1 MPLSDNNVTADTR
14 RYKPTAWYLPLLS
27 VTFILALLF
36 VLGVEQQKILR
47 EAHLEQLF
55 KSLSN
60 IEINVATDIDQN
72 LSHTAQS
79 AARYASTLSSSLKQ
93 QDPLG
98 SSALINDFDLRIEQ
112 RADGSWRNRQPF
124 DGREQAAIVIPD
136 FVTVDDKQKVIFSEL
151 LRVTE
156 HYGRGARQAIFVNS
170 WVLPVLGGEAIYW
183 PDMDNWIETPT
194 PDFDYRQTEWVQLAA
209 PANNPAG
216 AVRWTPMAFDPIP
229 KIWMMSAVAP
239 LWRSGEWFGSAG
251 HDVPLDKIIEST
263 QELRH
268 GVESEFL
275 LVTAEGL
282 LLASDRYA
290 NHIIA
295 SEGKMT
301 IADIVDAKWQTLWQ
315 KSQTLWKSEDASPH
329 LRFSDDTHHIFA
341 SRIQSQHWYLLY
353 RVPTA
358 PIAAPIDETFAHLRN
373 ITVTAFVVEMMITI
387 GLLWWNYRRTREFM
401 ISETQAKQILAVSE
415 KRFRDLVANVPGI
428 VYRCANDEYWTMF
441 YVSGEV
447 EKITGYM
454 SDDFINNRIRSFSSV
469 IHPDDREPVAAE
481 VDAALAKRQPWSIEY
496 RVQHALGHYTWVHEK
511 GMGVFDDYDHL
522 LYLDGV
528 IVDVNQQK
536 QDEQALKQI
545 NEELESRVQAR
556 TAALQASNAELEAFS
571 YSVSHDLRAPL
582 RHIMGYVQILR
593 DDLFKEQHKELREKA
608 PEHRDTL
615 DRITKAGIR
624 MQALIGGLLALS
636 HVGRNAMQFSQVD
649 LNELIDNVIPE
660 LNQPNIDWRI
670 DRLGRVEAD
679 ERLLHQVFANLLSN
693 AIKYSGKQA
702 TISIR
707 IQRHDDIAQA
717 GELVFSVR
725 DNGVGFSPDQKHR
738 LFKMF
743 QRLHGA
749 KEFSGEGIGLA
760 ITQKIIHLHQGRIWA
775 ESTPGQGAQFY
786 VAIPL
791 RQNHQKPPKITNT
804 DAPNAP

>member
-1 MPLSDNNVTADTR
+1 MPSLDSPVFGDNK

-36 VLGVEQQKILR
+36 VLGVEQQKQLR

-60 IEINVATDIDQN
+60 IETNVATNINRN
-72 LSHTAQS
+72 LQHTAQS
-79 AARYASTLSSSLKQ
+79 AERFATTLSSSLSQ
-93 QDPLG
+93 QAPPE
-98 SSALINDFDLRIEQ
+98 SNALLHEFDQRIE
-112 RADGSWRNRQPF
+112 RRVDGSWRNRQPF
-124 DGREQAAIVIPD
+124 DGREQAALVIPD
-136 FVTVDDKQKVIFSEL
+136 FVTVAEEQKAIFSEL
-151 LRVTE
+151 QRVTE

-170 WVLPVLGGEAIYW
+170 WVLPAIGGEAIYW
-183 PDMDNWIETPT
+183 PDMAGWIETPT
-194 PDFDYRQTEWVQLAA
+194 PDFDYRQTEWVQLVT
-209 PANNPAG
+209 PDNNPDG

-229 KIWMMSAVAP
+229 KVWMMSAVAP
-239 LWRSGEWFGSAG
+239 LWRNGEWFGSAG
-251 HDVPLDKIIEST
+251 HDVPLDKLIEST

-268 GVESEFL
+268 SVDAEFL
-275 LVTAEGL
+275 LVTGDGL

-301 IADIVDAKWQTLWQ
+301 IADIVDPKWQTLWQ
-315 KSQTLWKSEDASPH
+315 TSQTMWKAADSNPH
-329 LRFSDDTHHIFA
+329 IRFSDDTHQIFA
-341 SRIQSQHWYLLY
+341 SRIQSQHWYLLH

-358 PIAAPIDETFAHLRN
+358 PIAAPIEETFAHLRN
-373 ITVTAFVVEMMITI
+373 ITVAAFVVEMIITI
-387 GLLWWNYRRTREFM
+387 GLLWWNYRRTREFL
-401 ISETQAKQILAVSE
+401 ISEAQAKQILAVSE

-428 VYRCANDEYWTMF
+428 VYRCANDEHWTMF

-454 SDDFINNRIRSFSSV
+454 PDDFINNRKRSFTSV
-469 IHPDDREPVAAE
+469 IHPDDRQRVAVE
-481 VDAALAKRQPWSIEY
+481 VDSALAKRQPWSVEY
-496 RVQHALGHYTWVHEK
+496 RVQHALGHFTWVHEK
-511 GMGVFDDYDHL
+511 GMGVFDDQDDL

-593 DDLFKEQHKELREKA
+593 DELREKA
-608 PEHRDTL
+608 LEHRDTL
-615 DRITKAGIR
+615 DRISKAGVR

-660 LNQPNIDWRI
+660 LNQSNIDWRI

-679 ERLLHQVFANLLSN
+679 ERLIHQVFANLLSN
-693 AIKYSGKQA
+693 AIKYSGKQT
-702 TISIR
+702 TINIR

-725 DNGVGFSPDQKHR
+725 DNGVGFAPEQKHR

-743 QRLHGA
+743 HRLHGA

-775 ESTPGQGAQFY
+775 ESTPGQGAQFF
-786 VAIPL
+786 VALPL
-791 RQNHQKPPKITNT
+791 RQNHQKTPKISNT
-804 DAPNAP
+804 DAPNAA

>member
-1 MPLSDNNVTADTR
+1 MPSSDKTVIADSQ

-60 IEINVATDIDQN
+60 IETNVATNIDRN
-72 LSHTAQS
+72 LLHTAQS
-79 AARYASTLSSSLKQ
+79 AERFATTLSSSLTQ
-93 QDPLG
+93 QATPEL
-98 SSALINDFDLRIEQ
+98 SALIYEFDQRIE
-112 RADGSWRNRQPF
+112 RRDDGSWRNRQPF
-124 DGREQAAIVIPD
+124 DGREQAALVIPD
-136 FVTVDDKQKVIFSEL
+136 FVTVGDEQKIIFSEL
-151 LRVTE
+151 QRVTE

-170 WVLPVLGGEAIYW
+170 WVLPAIGGEAIYW
-183 PDMDNWIETPT
+183 PDIASWIETPA
-194 PDFDYRQTEWVQLAA
+194 PNFDYRQTEWVQLVT
-209 PANNPAG
+209 PANNPEG
-216 AVRWTPMAFDPIP
+216 AVRWTPMTFDPVP

-239 LWRSGEWFGSAG
+239 IWRNGAWFGSAG
-251 HDVPLDKIIEST
+251 HDVPLDKLIEST
-263 QELRH
+263 QDLRH
-268 GVESEFL
+268 SVDAEFL
-275 LVTAEGL
+275 LVTGDGL

-295 SEGKMT
+295 SDGKMT
-301 IADIVDAKWQTLWQ
+301 IADIVDPKWQSIWHT
-315 KSQTLWKSEDASPH
+315 SQTQWKSADTNPH
-329 LRFSDDTHHIFA
+329 IRFSDDTHHIFA
-341 SRIQSQHWYLLY
+341 SRIQSQHWYLLH

-358 PIAAPIDETFAHLRN
+358 PIAAPIDETFTHLRN
-373 ITVTAFVVEMMITI
+373 ITVAAFVVEMMITI
-387 GLLWWNYRRTREFM
+387 GLLWWNYRRTREFLV
-401 ISETQAKQILAVSE
+401 SEAQAKQVLAISE

-428 VYRCANDEYWTMF
+428 VYRCAHDEHWTMF

-454 SDDFINNRIRSFSSV
+454 AEDFISNRKRSFNSV
-469 IHPDDREPVAAE
+469 IHPDDRLRVATE

-496 RVQHALGHYTWVHEK
+496 RVQHASGRSTWVHEK
-511 GMGVFDDYDHL
+511 GMGVFDDQDYL

-536 QDEQALKQI
+536 LDEQALKQI

-593 DDLFKEQHKELREKA
+593 DDLYKELREKA
-608 PEHRDTL
+608 LEHRDTL
-615 DRITKAGIR
+615 DRITKAGLR

-636 HVGRNAMQFSQVD
+636 HVGRNAMQFSRVD
-649 LNELIDNVIPE
+649 LNELLDNVIPE

-670 DRLGRVEAD
+670 DKLGRVEAD

-693 AIKYSGKQA
+693 AIKYSGKQT
-702 TISIR
+702 TINIC
-707 IQRHDDIAQA
+707 IQRHDDIAQT
-717 GELVFSVR
+717 GELVFSVK
-725 DNGVGFSPDQKHR
+725 DNGVGFAPDQKHR

-786 VAIPL
+786 VALPL
-791 RQNHQKPPKITNT
+791 RQNHQKPPKATNT
-804 DAPNAP
+804 DAPNAL